1 MPFSASQR
9 CSTLSIPAEP
19 HDTPA
24 SIRPAGEDIAV
35 ELDGITKRFGA
46 IAALDEVSLQV
57 RRGELITLLGP
68 SGCGKTTL
76 LNLVAGFLAP
86 DKGEIAIDGRRVI
99 DVPTYRR
106 EIGIMFQSYALFPHM
121 SVAANV
127 AYGLK
132 MRRIARPEIARR
144 VAEALALIKLDGLDD
159 RKPRQLSGGQQQRVA
174 LARAL
179 VIRPR
184 VLLLDEPFS
193 ALDRNLRASMQ
204 VELKEIVRKL
214 AVTTIFVTHDQSE
227 ALSLSDRIAVIAA
240 GRLRQLGTPQEI
252 YRRPA
257 DRFVASFVGDVNVL
271 HARLDHIDGDA
282 AAVTV
287 GAAQV
292 TVPAGTLADAA
303 PGSTVDL
310 FLRPEDMHV
319 AEDDAA
325 IALQGIVATQIY
337 QGGHVDLHVDVPQTA
352 SGRLLLRLPGQDALR
367 RWPPGTP
374 IGIALAMD
382 KAIAFKQT

>member
-1 MPFSASQR
+1 
-9 CSTLSIPAEP
+9 
-19 HDTPA
+19 
-24 SIRPAGEDIAV
+24 
-35 ELDGITKRFGA
+35 
-46 IAALDEVSLQV
+46 
-57 RRGELITLLGP
+57 
-68 SGCGKTTL
+68 
-76 LNLVAGFLAP
+76 
-86 DKGEIAIDGRRVI
+86 
-99 DVPTYRR
+99 
-106 EIGIMFQSYALFPHM
+106 
-121 SVAANV
+121 
-127 AYGLK
+127 
-132 MRRIARPEIARR
+132 
-144 VAEALALIKLDGLDD
+144 
-159 RKPRQLSGGQQQRVA
+159 
-174 LARAL
+174 
-179 VIRPR
+179 
-184 VLLLDEPFS
+184 
-193 ALDRNLRASMQ
+193 MQ

-240 GRLRQLGTPQEI
+240 GRLRQLDTPQEI

-271 HARLDHIDGDA
+271 HARLERVHGA
-282 AAVTV
+282 TAAVTV
-287 GAAQV
+287 GAVQV

-325 IALQGIVATQIY
+325 IALQGIVAAQIY
-337 QGGHVDLHVDVPQTA
+337 QGGHVDLHVDVA
-352 SGRLLLRLPGQDALR
+352 HAVSGRLLLRLPGQDALW